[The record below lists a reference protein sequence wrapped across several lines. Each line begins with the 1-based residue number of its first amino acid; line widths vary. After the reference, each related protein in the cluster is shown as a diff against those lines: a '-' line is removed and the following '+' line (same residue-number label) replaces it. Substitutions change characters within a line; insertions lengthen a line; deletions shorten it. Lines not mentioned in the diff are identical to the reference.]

1 MTREPLLVFPDFSR
15 DSSSRLMLLEMVLV
29 QVLPRV
35 NVILPQDNSAH
46 HLPEEAQEAFSHL
59 AASKQ
64 AQGD

>member
-1 MTREPLLVFPDFSR
+1 MCFATAS
-15 DSSSRLMLLEMVLV
+15 
-29 QVLPRV
+29 

-64 AQGD
+64 AQVTEPKTSKINNKINKTKIHKNSKFLCSKK

>member
-35 NVILPQDNSAH
+35 NVILPQDNSVH

>member
-1 MTREPLLVFPDFSR
+1 M
-15 DSSSRLMLLEMVLV
+15 

-46 HLPEEAQEAFSHL
+46 HLPEEAQEAFSHV

-64 AQGD
+64 AQVTDPKTFKINKK